1 MRLLLSGVSIIVAD
15 VAALMLAAVVAVVA
29 VATYLLSSLIAKRVL
44 TKGRDSPESVKVRDF
59 IYKYFQL
66 AQSKE
71 IEKIEEFFDPR
82 FTKFGD
88 SPPYDRRDFGRALM
102 LEQLH
107 FASLSDYDFK
117 IENLNIEVMSN
128 VALAT
133 FLLEVTGMII
143 DDYSFRG
150 TSVNNTSRV
159 TIVLQTDK
167 NDQWKM
173 VHQHLSNLDG

>member
-1 MRLLLSGVSIIVAD
+1 
-15 VAALMLAAVVAVVA
+15 LAS
-29 VATYLLSSLIAKRVL
+29 TESLK
-44 TKGRDSPESVKVRDF
+44 VKNF
-59 IYKYFQL
+59 IYTYFQL

-71 IEKIEEFFDPR
+71 IQEFLDSR

-88 SPPYDRRDFGRALM
+88 APPYDRRDFERALM

-117 IENLNIEVMSN
+117 IENLNTEVMGD

-150 TSVNNTSRV
+150 TSVKSKSRV
-159 TIVLQTDK
+159 TIVLQKDK
-167 NDQWKM
+167 KGRWKM
-173 VHQHLSNLDG
+173 VHQHLSKLAG

>member
-1 MRLLLSGVSIIVAD
+1 
-15 VAALMLAAVVAVVA
+15 
-29 VATYLLSSLIAKRVL
+29 LSS
-44 TKGRDSPESVKVRDF
+44 TESLKIRHF
-59 IYKYFQL
+59 IYNYFQL

-71 IEKIEEFFDPR
+71 IEKIEEFLDPR

-117 IENLNIEVMSN
+117 IENLNTEVMGD

-150 TSVNNTSRV
+150 TSVKSKSRV
-159 TIVLQTDK
+159 TIVLQKDK
-167 NDQWKM
+167 KGRWKM
-173 VHQHLSNLDG
+173 VHQHLSKLAG